1 VGKMKPYRITALL
14 SLITVW
20 VEYVVAASVVFLD
33 PSYNDF
39 PYTRIVLSWP
49 GVIEEVHR
57 LVALIIVIVFLIN
70 TIVFLRER
78 SLPRG
83 LKELSVVAFV
93 LLILQ
98 ASYGAVTIWNYDYP
112 PFVVLHEGNAG
123 LLLLVTSFLAAY
135 ALYWKGEDLSETSPG
150 RA

>member
-1 VGKMKPYRITALL
+1 MKPYKLTALV

-20 VEYVVAASVVFLD
+20 IEYVVAASVVFLD

-39 PYTRIVLSWP
+39 PYTKIVLSWP

-57 LVALIIVIVFLIN
+57 LVALVIVLVFLIN
-70 TIVFLRER
+70 IIVVFMER
-78 SLPRG
+78 KAPRG

-98 ASYGAVTIWNYDYP
+98 ASFGAITIWNYDYP

-123 LLLLVTSFLAAY
+123 LLLLITSFLAAY
-135 ALYWKGEDLSETSPG
+135 ALYWGRGSLSETS
-150 RA
+150 RSTA

>member
-1 VGKMKPYRITALL
+1 MKPYKLTALV

-20 VEYVVAASVVFLD
+20 IEYVVAASVVFLD

-39 PYTRIVLSWP
+39 PYTKIVLSWP

-57 LVALIIVIVFLIN
+57 LVALVIVLVFLIN
-70 TIVFLRER
+70 IIVVFTER
-78 SLPRG
+78 KAPRG
-83 LKELSVVAFV
+83 LKELSIVAFV

-98 ASYGAVTIWNYDYP
+98 ASFGAITIWNYDYP

-135 ALYWKGEDLSETSPG
+135 ALYWGRDGLSETSRG
-150 RA
+150 TA